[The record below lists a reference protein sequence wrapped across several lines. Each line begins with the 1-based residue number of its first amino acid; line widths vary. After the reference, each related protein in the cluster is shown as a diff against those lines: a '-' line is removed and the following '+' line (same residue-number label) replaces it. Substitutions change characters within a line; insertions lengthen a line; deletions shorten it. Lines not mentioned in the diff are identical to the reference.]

1 MEFLLDVLPYFVGVA
16 LAATLGVLIL
26 GVVTM
31 LRGGE
36 FNAKYGN
43 KLMRARVTLQA
54 VAVLLLF
61 ALFLLTGP

>member
-1 MEFLLDVLPYFVGVA
+1 MDFLLDILPYVVGVA
-16 LAATLGVLIL
+16 LAATLAVLVF
-26 GVVTM
+26 GVVVM

-36 FNAKYGN
+36 FNARYGN

-61 ALFLLTGP
+61 ALFLLSGR

>member
-1 MEFLLDVLPYFVGVA
+1 MDYLLDVLPYFVGIA

-26 GVVTM
+26 GVVAM
-31 LRGGE
+31 LRSGE

-61 ALFLLTGP
+61 TLFLLTGQ

>member
-1 MEFLLDVLPYFVGVA
+1 MEFLLDVLPYFVGLA

>member
-1 MEFLLDVLPYFVGVA
+1 MDYLLDVLPYFVGIA

-26 GVVTM
+26 GVVAM

-61 ALFLLTGP
+61 TLFLLTGQ